1 MNYFFDMSFI
11 LLIYRH
17 SQRTDWRTE
26 RKLNSE
32 TFGVAMARRGQFH
45 RGRGGYYN
53 NNSNYRSNPNSFNNG
68 NNYNNNRQGVNYNY
82 RQQQNN
88 GYVRNNTG
96 NRGYNYR
103 PRSNN
108 KQDQRQP
115 NAVSPQRVAGL
126 Y

>member
-1 MNYFFDMSFI
+1 MVYCNLLSF
-11 LLIYRH
+11 LRH

-32 TFGVAMARRGQFH
+32 TFGVAMARRGQYH
-45 RGRGGYYN
+45 RGRGGYYSN
-53 NNSNYRSNPNSFNNG
+53 NNSNYRPNPNSYING
-68 NNYNNNRQGVNYNY
+68 NNYNNNRQGVIYNY
-82 RQQQNN
+82 RQQNN
-88 GYVRNNTG
+88 GYIRNNSG

-103 PRSNN
+103 QRSTN

-115 NAVSPQRVAGL
+115 SAVSPQRVAGL